1 MKLTEMEEKDWMGI
15 RDDDI
20 LMIED
25 KEDTKRITVGDFK
38 KYLEESMIAP
48 KFSELM
54 NDMLRRLSEALAG
67 ADVSYVPPRIKFKDD
82 WLTFS
87 DEGGKPCWNI
97 NYEAPVGGKY
107 ELMVTDLASNQVYF
121 RMNDILEK
129 PSADASFP
137 WLLRDYSSLND
148 LTDPEKESS
157 GLTFDEKNGEYI
169 YTPGDAE
176 LNEAVRA
183 IEETNDFLVLSGT
196 SILVEVSCSSLYIQK
211 IYEITTTDVAA
222 MIR

>member
-1 MKLTEMEEKDWMGI
+1 MKLTEMEEKDWMSI

-38 KYLEESMIAP
+38 KYLEKSMIAP

-54 NDMLRRLSEALAG
+54 NDMLKRLSEALVG

-82 WLTFS
+82 WFTFS
-87 DEGGKPCWNI
+87 EEGEEPRWNI

-107 ELMVTDLASNQVYF
+107 ELMITDLATNQVYF
-121 RMNDILEK
+121 RMNGILEK
-129 PSADASFP
+129 PDADASFP
-137 WLLRDYSSLND
+137 WLLRDYSSLSALAD
-148 LTDPEKESS
+148 SEKELS

-169 YTPGDAE
+169 YAPGDAE

-183 IEETNDFLVLSGT
+183 IEENNDSIVLSGT
-196 SILVEVSCSSLYIQK
+196 NILVEINCSSLYIQTV
-211 IYEITTTDVAA
+211 YEITTTDVAA